1 MTRILCV
8 CLGNTCRSPMAQ
20 GVIEAMAQAAGL
32 AVEVDSAGTAPRQV
46 GVPPDPRGLRA
57 AGARGY
63 DTAAQRS
70 RRVATGDFHAFDLI
84 VAMDAANLAALKA
97 LRPAGARARIRL
109 FDPEGRDI
117 PDPWH
122 GTQADYDHALDLIEA
137 AARALV
143 AGLAARR

>member
-32 AVEVDSAGTAPRQV
+32 AVEVDSAGLGAWHV
-46 GVPPDPRGLRA
+46 GKPPHPMGLA
-57 AGARGY
+57 AASARGY
-63 DTAAQRS
+63 DTSHQRT
-70 RRVATGDFHAFDLI
+70 RMVAPGDFHAFDLI
-84 VAMDAANLAALKA
+84 VAMDGANLAALHA

-109 FDPEGRDI
+109 FDPQARDI
-117 PDPWH
+117 PDPWG
-122 GTQADYDHALDLIEA
+122 GTPADYDHALDLIEA